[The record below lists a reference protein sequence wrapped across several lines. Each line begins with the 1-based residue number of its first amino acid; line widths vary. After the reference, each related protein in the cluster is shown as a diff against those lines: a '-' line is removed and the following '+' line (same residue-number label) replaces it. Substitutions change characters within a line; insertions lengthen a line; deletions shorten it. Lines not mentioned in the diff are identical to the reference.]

1 MKFRTNLAKV
11 LYVSLPEN
19 SAYFK
24 VICVVQEGFMERKVN
39 GRRKGAVSPRNERR
53 EEEEVFDYPG
63 VEDESDGSGPVSRD
77 AHNALR
83 KGSY

>member
-1 MKFRTNLAKV
+1 
-11 LYVSLPEN
+11 
-19 SAYFK
+19 
-24 VICVVQEGFMERKVN
+24 MERKVN

>member
-1 MKFRTNLAKV
+1 
-11 LYVSLPEN
+11 
-19 SAYFK
+19 
-24 VICVVQEGFMERKVN
+24 MERKVS

-63 VEDESDGSGPVSRD
+63 LEDESDESGPVSRD

-83 KGSY
+83 KGS